1 VRLQGSELMFY
12 YYRLLCIK
20 TDRPLCAKVFSSAM
34 AAHEYAEKINLQVPC
49 NRSRM
54 SSDEAY
60 VARF

>member
-1 VRLQGSELMFY
+1 MKY
-12 YYRLLCIK
+12 YYRLLCLH
-20 TDRPLCAKVFSSAM
+20 TNRPLCSKVFYTEM
-34 AAHEYAEKINLQVPC
+34 AAHEYAEKIDLQVPC

>member
-1 VRLQGSELMFY
+1 MLF

-20 TDRPLCAKVFSSAM
+20 TDRPLCAKIFSSAM
-34 AAHEYAEKINLQVPC
+34 AAHEYAETINLQVPL

-54 SSDEAY
+54 PSDEAY

>member
-1 VRLQGSELMFY
+1 MFF

-34 AAHEYAEKINLQVPC
+34 AAHEYAEKINLQVPL

-54 SSDEAY
+54 DSDEAY